1 MNNLLSVIS
10 LIPEFRKGNNLVY
23 SIDYL
28 LLVAFCTMMYNQ
40 TSWHAV
46 EDYAKDL
53 RKLYFKISGKVL
65 RRYTPSH
72 DVFCAV
78 FQTLSPVTFHNAFK
92 SWLL

>member
-1 MNNLLSVIS
+1 
-10 LIPEFRKGNNLVY
+10 
-23 SIDYL
+23 
-28 LLVAFCTMMYNQ
+28 MMCNQ
-40 TSWHAV
+40 TSWHAM
-46 EDYAKDL
+46 EDYAEIHQKDL

-78 FQTLSPVTFHNAFK
+78 FQTLSPVTFQNAFK

>member
-1 MNNLLSVIS
+1 M
-10 LIPEFRKGNNLVY
+10 
-23 SIDYL
+23 
-28 LLVAFCTMMYNQ
+28 
-40 TSWHAV
+40 
-46 EDYAKDL
+46 EDYAEIHQKDL

-78 FQTLSPVTFHNAFK
+78 FQTLSPVTFQNAFK